1 MYLRQEI
8 FAAHLNG
15 CCYSQVDFCTT
26 YNSGGWKIAKV
37 TGTLLQ
43 CLFHTNIV
51 WMLVLTKA
59 SSVEPRMLM
68 FCLQHWYNKST
79 LWELLIL
86 QAKKARPVVL
96 NLGKISS
103 YKGVNLLN
111 H

>member
-1 MYLRQEI
+1 
-8 FAAHLNG
+8 
-15 CCYSQVDFCTT
+15 
-26 YNSGGWKIAKV
+26 
-37 TGTLLQ
+37 
-43 CLFHTNIV
+43 
-51 WMLVLTKA
+51 
-59 SSVEPRMLM
+59 MLM

-111 H
+111 HKLQQMLIFINHSKHCSLLILYL